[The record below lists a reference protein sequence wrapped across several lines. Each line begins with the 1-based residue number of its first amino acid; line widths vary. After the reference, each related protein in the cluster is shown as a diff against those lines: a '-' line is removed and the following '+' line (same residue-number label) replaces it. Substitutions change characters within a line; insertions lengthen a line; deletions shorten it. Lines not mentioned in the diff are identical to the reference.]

1 MWLHIF
7 ATLCKFFCKEI
18 GNCKLIV
25 LLLPLRFLDF
35 ILPSRNFFYRKRRT
49 FGRVSDILFEINC
62 VNIWSGYTS
71 DGNVI
76 RGGKL
81 ERGERRIELVMSF
94 VHYIPQVC
102 YQRIRWWKVK
112 LTFKKREIKRKRL
125 IANKQIDCEKFKFLY
140 FLIFFLVIN
149 FQSHPWSNKS
159 GYFDFFQRKERVF
172 LSPDFSKDNNF
183 IIQFKASK
191 TVLGFDLWPFV
202 RVKNIRTFIKLPLYP
217 YSLVYHVIL
226 IIQS

>member
-140 FLIFFLVIN
+140 FSIFFFFLSSIFNLIRGATNLDILISFRGRNVFFFPLIFQKIIILLSRLN
-149 FQSHPWSNKS
+149 SSLKLLKLSS
-159 GYFDFFQRKERVF
+159 GSTFG
-172 LSPDFSKDNNF
+172 LS
-183 IIQFKASK
+183 
-191 TVLGFDLWPFV
+191 FV
-202 RVKNIRTFIKLPLYP
+202 
-217 YSLVYHVIL
+217 
-226 IIQS
+226 

>member
-7 ATLCKFFCKEI
+7 ATFCKFFCKEI
-18 GNCKLIV
+18 GNWLSRGDRRSKLII

-140 FLIFFLVIN
+140 FLIFF
-149 FQSHPWSNKS
+149 FSHQFSISSVEQQIWI
-159 GYFDFFQRKERVF
+159 FWF
-172 LSPDFSKDNNF
+172 LSEEGTCFSF
-183 IIQFKASK
+183 PWFFK
-191 TVLGFDLWPFV
+191 
-202 RVKNIRTFIKLPLYP
+202 R
-217 YSLVYHVIL
+217 
-226 IIQS
+226 

>member
-7 ATLCKFFCKEI
+7 ATFCKFFCKEI
-18 GNCKLIV
+18 GNWLSRGDRRSKLII

-35 ILPSRNFFYRKRRT
+35 ILPSRKFFFYRKRRT

-140 FLIFFLVIN
+140 FLIFF
-149 FQSHPWSNKS
+149 FSH
-159 GYFDFFQRKERVF
+159 Q
-172 LSPDFSKDNNF
+172 FSISCGTTNLD
-183 IIQFKASK
+183 
-191 TVLGFDLWPFV
+191 
-202 RVKNIRTFIKLPLYP
+202 
-217 YSLVYHVIL
+217 IL
-226 IIQS
+226 ISFRGRNVFFFPLIFQKIIILLSSLKLLKLSSGSTFGLSFV